1 MQFKVD
7 RTGEIVA
14 EEVENVEEIVLSSSE
29 SKELE
34 INKRKKKFLQINLFA
49 KQVIDRMVKDMI
61 PPTPANYLVYFE
73 KYLDDKAPAQ
83 KEAIEKILE
92 LEKQGDVHKEYMS
105 IMDNY
110 LKENFDSTKKI
121 LGDINSLYSQ
131 INKIKKFIKVKGSEL
146 SKNPTKSNV
155 LSFENK
161 ISSALNSI
169 EKRQEEV
176 KEDYKS
182 ITELM
187 KSFNK
192 ESIFDKKY
200 EVYNKKY
207 FIDILKS
214 ELESMKNFS
223 YKSSLIAFN
232 IQKNIL
238 KNVKLQSDRDI
249 IIKTVSNMILD
260 RSRRSD
266 ILAHYE
272 DGIFLLI
279 LKHTD
284 LIQAQKAVESIK
296 NFVSF
301 SNFIIDGK
309 QIQAK
314 INTNIVELDLKLDID
329 EIIGSAIEGLING

>member
-7 RTGEIVA
+7 KRGEVVA
-14 EEVENVEEIVLSSSE
+14 ESVESVEEVVVSQE
-29 SKELE
+29 ELDLRE
-34 INKRKKKFLQINLFA
+34 KKRKLQQINLFA
-49 KQVIDRMVKDMI
+49 KQVVDRMIKDMI
-61 PPTPANYLVYFE
+61 PPTPANYLIYFE
-73 KYLDDKAPAQ
+73 KYLEEKSPAQ

-92 LEKQGDVHKEYMS
+92 LEKQSDAHKEYMS
-105 IMDNY
+105 RMDSY

-121 LGDINSLYSQ
+121 LDDINGLYSQ
-131 INKIKKFIKVKGSEL
+131 VSKIKNFIKVKGSEL
-146 SKNPTKSNV
+146 SKNPTKSNI
-155 LSFENK
+155 LSFESK
-161 ISSALNSI
+161 ISSALNI
-169 EKRQEEV
+169 LEKRQEEV
-176 KEDYKS
+176 KEDYKV
-182 ITELM
+182 IAELM

-200 EVYNKKY
+200 EVYNKNY
-207 FIDILKS
+207 FIDVLKT
-214 ELESMKNFS
+214 ELENMQNFS

-232 IQKNIL
+232 IQKDIL

-249 IIKTVSNMILD
+249 IIKTVSNMILE

-266 ILAHYE
+266 ILAHYD

-284 LIQAQKAVESIK
+284 YEQAKKAVESIK
-296 NFVSF
+296 NFVSY

-314 INTNIVELDLKLDID
+314 IDTNIIELDPNLDID
-329 EIIGSAIEGLING
+329 ELIGSAIEGLLNG

>member
-1 MQFKVD
+1 VVQTVDSMSKV
-7 RTGEIVA
+7 V
-14 EEVENVEEIVLSSSE
+14 SSNDE
-29 SKELE
+29 LDIKEQ
-34 INKRKKKFLQINLFA
+34 KKKLQQINLFS
-49 KQVIDRMVKDMI
+49 KQVLDRMIKDMV
-61 PPTPANYLVYFE
+61 PPTPTNYLIYFE
-73 KYLDDKAPAQ
+73 KYLEEKSPAQ
-83 KEAIEKILE
+83 REAIEKILE
-92 LEKQGDVHKEYMS
+92 LEKRSDVHKEY
-105 IMDNY
+105 ITRMDNY

-121 LGDINSLYSQ
+121 LEDINSLYSQ
-131 INKIKKFIKVKGSEL
+131 VNKIKNFIKVKGVEL
-146 SKNPTKSNV
+146 SKNPTKTNV

-161 ISSALNSI
+161 ISAALNSL
-169 EKRQEEV
+169 EKHQEDV

-182 ITELM
+182 ISNLM

-207 FIDILKS
+207 FMDILKL
-214 ELESMKNFS
+214 ELENMQNFT

-232 IQKNIL
+232 VQKEVL

-249 IIKTVSNMILD
+249 IIRTVSNMILE

-284 LIQAQKAVESIK
+284 ITQAKKAVESIK

-314 INTNIVELDLKLDID
+314 IDTSIVELDSSMDVD
-329 EIIGSAIEGLING
+329 EVIGIAIEGLLK